1 MDKQTF
7 IDKIKSLFSEVE
19 EEVKAEFLDVTT
31 EDGVKLRVKEEE
43 IAEGVQVYVVGEDG
57 EEVLAPEGDHAIE
70 GKIITT
76 DADGKVVGIKDPE
89 EVAEVEEPKKEEE
102 VKAMDCECEGEEGC
116 ECDKMESEL
125 SEEVKKDKDLEA
137 RFLAL
142 ETSLANISESMSA
155 IDSLSK
161 AVSDLANS
169 PSEGEIKLSKA
180 NSKGVKKVSARE
192 ERVIAFSKRSK

>member
-7 IDKIKSLFSEVE
+7 IDKIKLLFSET
-19 EEVKAEFLDVTT
+19 EEVKAA
-31 EDGVKLRVKEEE
+31 EDE
-43 IAEGVQVYVVGEDG
+43 
-57 EEVLAPEGDHAIE
+57 P
-70 GKIITT
+70 KI
-76 DADGKVVGIKDPE
+76 
-89 EVAEVEEPKKEEE
+89 EEPKKEEC
-102 VKAMDCECEGEEGC
+102 KCEEGD
-116 ECDKMESEL
+116 ED
-125 SEEVKKDKDLEA
+125 SEEVDPLEA

-142 ETSLANISESMSA
+142 ETSLSNISESMSA

-192 ERVIAFSKRSK
+192 ERVIAFSKRSKEIIIINNN

>member
-7 IDKIKSLFSEVE
+7 IDKIKLLFSET
-19 EEVKAEFLDVTT
+19 EEVKAA
-31 EDGVKLRVKEEE
+31 EDCACK
-43 IAEGVQVYVVGEDG
+43 GE
-57 EEVLAPEGDHAIE
+57 
-70 GKIITT
+70 
-76 DADGKVVGIKDPE
+76 KD
-89 EVAEVEEPKKEEE
+89 
-102 VKAMDCECEGEEGC
+102 C
-116 ECDKMESEL
+116 ECDKLEPELAEEEVEAPEKKECECEEGDADCKCDEEPKEEVVVKAEMSEE
-125 SEEVKKDKDLEA
+125 SEEVDPLEA

>member
-7 IDKIKSLFSEVE
+7 IDKIKLLFSET
-19 EEVKAEFLDVTT
+19 EEVKAA
-31 EDGVKLRVKEEE
+31 EDE
-43 IAEGVQVYVVGEDG
+43 
-57 EEVLAPEGDHAIE
+57 P
-70 GKIITT
+70 KI
-76 DADGKVVGIKDPE
+76 
-89 EVAEVEEPKKEEE
+89 EEPKKEECDCKGDADCKCDE
-102 VKAMDCECEGEEGC
+102 PKEEVVIEAEMLEEPKEEVVVKAEMSEE
-116 ECDKMESEL
+116 
-125 SEEVKKDKDLEA
+125 SEEVDPLEA

>member
-7 IDKIKSLFSEVE
+7 IDKIKLLFSET
-19 EEVKAEFLDVTT
+19 EEVKAA
-31 EDGVKLRVKEEE
+31 EDEPEVAVPDKEECKCE
-43 IAEGVQVYVVGEDG
+43 
-57 EEVLAPEGDHAIE
+57 EGDEDCKCDEPKEDVVIE
-70 GKIITT
+70 
-76 DADGKVVGIKDPE
+76 
-89 EVAEVEEPKKEEE
+89 AELLEEPKKEVV
-102 VKAMDCECEGEEGC
+102 VKAEMSE
-116 ECDKMESEL
+116 ESED
-125 SEEVKKDKDLEA
+125 VDPLEA

>member
-1 MDKQTF
+1 M
-7 IDKIKSLFSEVE
+7 SALFNSALNLLLGFTISILVL
-19 EEVKAEFLDVTT
+19 EFLN
-31 EDGVKLRVKEEE
+31 
-43 IAEGVQVYVVGEDG
+43 A
-57 EEVLAPEGDHAIE
+57 
-70 GKIITT
+70 
-76 DADGKVVGIKDPE
+76 
-89 EVAEVEEPKKEEE
+89 
-102 VKAMDCECEGEEGC
+102 
-116 ECDKMESEL
+116 
-125 SEEVKKDKDLEA
+125 
-137 RFLAL
+137 FLAL